1 MYENTEYLKT
11 VSESVRGS
19 LYEME
24 ALMSGASATE
34 VEFQVQKWMGSLF
47 SVGMSQEAVNAI
59 TGAFGKV
66 AAGQIEGLTEGGAG
80 SLLVMAAND
89 AGVPIADVLT
99 DGIDSSETNSLLQA
113 AVNYLAD
120 LYESSKDNQVVQQQ
134 LAKVFGV
141 KASDLKAATNLAES
155 VSVIS
160 NTDMT
165 YVDMLDR
172 LFTMAG
178 SMGKRTSIGEK
189 ISNVLENGKYTLA
202 SSIASTPAM
211 NVLYKMASMLKDTTG
226 GIDFGLPLVMGNG
239 MPITF
244 NVADLMR
251 TGALAGG
258 IMSSMGAMFGG
269 GGGLTGSSILN
280 AIGVNS
286 SAVKV
291 NSRGTGLGLST
302 MSGITTS
309 ESGSMVGNS
318 SSDDITSKTMTDQTD
333 QSKSETASAVDES
346 DEVKLSTVDTH
357 ILDILDVLRTIKDGG
372 ATLSVRVD
380 NEVRLASVPGSGIY

>member
-1 MYENTEYLKT
+1 
-11 VSESVRGS
+11 
-19 LYEME
+19 
-24 ALMSGASATE
+24 
-34 VEFQVQKWMGSLF
+34 
-47 SVGMSQEAVNAI
+47 
-59 TGAFGKV
+59 
-66 AAGQIEGLTEGGAG
+66 
-80 SLLVMAAND
+80 MAAND

-239 MPITF
+239 MPISF

-251 TGALAGG
+251 VGALSGG
-258 IMSSMGAMFGG
+258 ILGSIGSIMS
-269 GGGLTGSSILN
+269 
-280 AIGVNS
+280 
-286 SAVKV
+286 
-291 NSRGTGLGLST
+291 GLGNSF
-302 MSGITTS
+302 SGRKMLEQLGIKS
-309 ESGSMVGNS
+309 ESGLAIIERGEGIKLSTTDGSASTSEQGYVGNS
-318 SSDDITSKTMTDQTD
+318 SSSDIKESVMQETKDDAKKQMIEAKEEAETNQIDTINTTVLKIYELLDGVTSG
-333 QSKSETASAVDES
+333 KSSFKV
-346 DEVKLSTVDTH
+346 TVEGYGLT
-357 ILDILDVLRTIKDGG
+357 KAGSSG
-372 ATLSVRVD
+372 A
-380 NEVRLASVPGSGIY
+380 GSGAMAGVAGLNSANGGNTSTSSTSGIGGNIDIGNWIMV